1 MVQTCTL
8 CDQLFKSLRGLN
20 IHQAHCK
27 FKQVIINRTDPDITE
42 EVVMNENNV
51 VDNSKTIKGE
61 EVNIEIKVELK
72 LNLSPCTNAFSIVK
86 STTNDL
92 NGQEIAETI
101 HRVYDEIVQ

>member
-1 MVQTCTL
+1 M
-8 CDQLFKSLRGLN
+8 N

-27 FKQVIINRTDPDITE
+27 FKQVVINRTDQDITE

-51 VDNSKTIKGE
+51 VDTSKTIKDE

-72 LNLSPCTNAFSIVK
+72 LNLPPCANAFSIVK
-86 STTNDL
+86 STTNGL
-92 NGQEIAETI
+92 NGHEIAETI